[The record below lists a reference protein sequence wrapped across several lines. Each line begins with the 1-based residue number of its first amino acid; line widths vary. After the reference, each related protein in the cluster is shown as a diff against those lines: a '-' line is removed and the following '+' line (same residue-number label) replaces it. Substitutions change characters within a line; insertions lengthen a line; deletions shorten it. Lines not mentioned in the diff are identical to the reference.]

1 VIVYFTEKQLLIIN
15 FIRDFIADKG
25 LSPTLEEIA
34 QYFKVS
40 KITIYE
46 HIAALEKKG
55 ALRKS
60 KNRARSIELI
70 SREEREALSRF
81 KVPVLGQIAAGCP
94 IEAIEEKEEFDLAS
108 LFPDNKECFLLK
120 VKGDSMIE
128 DQIRDGD
135 LVLVEKREQPQNGEI
150 VVAILNGH
158 EATLKRFFKEK
169 SHIRLQPA
177 NSKMSPIFT
186 DQVEVRGVVIGVLRR
201 F

>member
-1 VIVYFTEKQLLIIN
+1 MCLVYFTEKQLLIIN
-15 FIRDFIADKG
+15 FIRDFIKEKG
-25 LSPTLEEIA
+25 VSPTLEEIA

-60 KNRARSIELI
+60 
-70 SREEREALSRF
+70 RF
-81 KVPVLGQIAAGCP
+81 KVPVLGRIAAGCP
-94 IEAIEEKEEFDLAS
+94 IEAVEEAEEFDLSS
-108 LFPDNKECFLLK
+108 LFPDNKECFLLR

-135 LVLVEKREQPQNGEI
+135 LVLVEKRQQPLNGEI
-150 VVAILNGH
+150 VVAIVNGN
-158 EATLKRFFKEK
+158 EATLKRFFREK
-169 SHIRLQPA
+169 SHVRLQPA
-177 NSKMSPIFT
+177 NSKMSPIYT
-186 DQVEVRGVVIGVLRR
+186 DEVEVRGVVIGVLRR